1 MSDLNYDVVNHVVWK
16 AKNTIFS
23 IMEASLKL
31 FFGVSNGTKESQV
44 VADRC
49 GFFKIKYMTQKV

>member
-44 VADRC
+44 VGDRC